1 MDAPVGQELVQLIHD
16 HRTAALGTLLEGH
29 PLVTMVLFD
38 PEPDLSGFDIHVS
51 RLAQHTQAM
60 SQNPKVA
67 LMIAES
73 DSPTRNP
80 QTLARLSIQG
90 YAEPLHSDGPLY
102 EEARESYLQRF
113 PKSAMNFD
121 LGGFFLVRIRPITA
135 RFVTGFGKI
144 HDLDAALMTSLA
156 RQAHGLE

>member
-1 MDAPVGQELVQLIHD
+1 MDKEIGQELIHLVRD
-16 HRTAALGTLLEGH
+16 HRVAALGTLLDGH

-60 SQNPKVA
+60 AHNPKVA

-73 DSPTRNP
+73 DSETRNP
-80 QTLARLSIQG
+80 QTLARLAIQG
-90 YAEPLHSDGPLY
+90 YAEPLHTDGPLY
-102 EEARESYLQRF
+102 LEARESYLQRF

-121 LGGFFLVRIRPITA
+121 LGGFFLVRVRPVTA
-135 RFVTGFGKI
+135 RLVTGFGKI
-144 HDLDAALMTSLA
+144 FDLSAAEMISLA